1 MIDLL
6 GRIPQS
12 LHTFILLGLE
22 GVLAA
27 DGRQLFQDGVEIL
40 LLIVEL
46 GENLSTPIRHS
57 GHKVANDVQ
66 HRPVSLVVEHGGHL
80 LDIEKRHVVLL
91 VLAISSTDGFGM
103 VSGPFEIFKA
113 GYPHEIGEDAAGQ
126 GCAVFTHHVSI
137 ETDQAPP
144 LDVLATRR

>member
-12 LHTFILLGLE
+12 LYTFILLGLE

-113 GYPHEIGEDAAGQ
+113 GYHP
-126 GCAVFTHHVSI
+126 
-137 ETDQAPP
+137 
-144 LDVLATRR
+144 